1 MGQSSEELKLRL
13 TNLTKILK
21 IGLVTIII
29 LVLIV
34 IGGLSVILVNTSAE
48 DKDVNARIFQNA
60 QTQTLVLNGSKECN
74 LLIDGKLSKSLMLT
88 DTDKMSTIFV
98 LGPSLC
104 QARVLAVGGGGSS
117 SYGGGG
123 SGEVLYHTIQLNPGT
138 VIIAKVGEPQA
149 TISVNK
155 IKTKSELLFGKYF
168 PQNSVMNI
176 NI

>member
-48 DKDVNARIFQNA
+48 HKDVNARIFQNA

-74 LLIDGKLSKSLMLT
+74 LLIDGKINKSLMLT

-98 LGPSLC
+98 LGL
-104 QARVLAVGGGGSS
+104 
-117 SYGGGG
+117 
-123 SGEVLYHTIQLNPGT
+123 
-138 VIIAKVGEPQA
+138 
-149 TISVNK
+149 
-155 IKTKSELLFGKYF
+155 
-168 PQNSVMNI
+168 
-176 NI
+176 

>member
-29 LVLIV
+29 LVLVV
-34 IGGLSVILVNTSAE
+34 IGGLSAILVNTSAK
-48 DKDVNARIFQNA
+48 DKDFVPNAR
-60 QTQTLVLNGSKECN
+60 TQTLILNGSNECN
-74 LLIDGKLSKSLMLT
+74 CLIDGKLNKSLMLT

-104 QARVLAVGGGGSS
+104 QARVLVVGGGGSS

-123 SGEVLYHTIQLNPGT
+123 SGEVLYQTIQMNPGT
-138 VIIAKVGEPQA
+138 LG
-149 TISVNK
+149 
-155 IKTKSELLFGKYF
+155 L
-168 PQNSVMNI
+168 I
-176 NI
+176 NQIRMASPSP